1 MTTYMS
7 RRPPVIWLTCLDGRD
22 HAVRDGIQPGGLYEA
37 ACGVQVLPEA
47 SQEPPFPKCG
57 ACLRFTVAWQ
67 HERSVEQRLGHRTK
81 HARPAWWRR
90 VLCRRGA
97 R

>member
-1 MTTYMS
+1 VSAYVS
-7 RRPPVIWLTCLDGRD
+7 GRLPVAWLTCLDRRD
-22 HAVRDGIQPGGLYEA
+22 HAVEGGVQPGGVYEA

-47 SQEPPFPKCG
+47 SQEPPFPKCVT
-57 ACLRFTVAWQ
+57 CLRFTVAWQ

-81 HARPAWWRR
+81 HARPGWFRR
-90 VLCRRGA
+90 VLCWRGA